1 MDNLVALRKI
11 EYLLGTLLALV
22 VADGIISQFLIEEGL
37 GKEGNPFLRTL
48 AADSNFLIIKM
59 CGAIICVIILWNL
72 ARRKQRL
79 VFIFSSIVVLVYTAI
94 LFWNIGIYI
103 ASVV

>member
-1 MDNLVALRKI
+1 MDNLVVLRKI
-11 EYLLGTLLALV
+11 EYLLGTLLVLV
-22 VADGIISQFLIEEGL
+22 AADGIISQFLIEEGL

-79 VFIFSSIVVLVYTAI
+79 VFIFSSIVVFIYTAI
-94 LFWNIGIYI
+94 LFWNIIIYI

>member
-1 MDNLVALRKI
+1 MDNPVVLRKI

-22 VADGIISQFLIEEGL
+22 AADGIISQFLIEEGL

-48 AADSNFLIIKM
+48 ATDSNFLIIKM

-72 ARRKQRL
+72 VRRKQRL
-79 VFIFSSIVVLVYTAI
+79 VFIFSSIVVFIYTAI